1 MGQGLSQVLYVY
13 CLISSLQLPH
23 FRGEKTKAQDG
34 PPSISPQ
41 MVDSREL
48 LSHYAVPASGLKGPH
63 KWMWGMHSNH
73 TGHFL
78 WKV

>member
-1 MGQGLSQVLYVY
+1 MYIVSFHLYNYPILEVRK
-13 CLISSLQLPH
+13 LRL
-23 FRGEKTKAQDG
+23 KTD